1 MCKQHLLSATAL
13 FAVTAI
19 LVSCNQNEDVN
30 NTSGQRTE
38 VKFTSNII
46 AMNPE
51 TKVVDDNWDE
61 DDAIGIYMFKKAT
74 TEVVEKA
81 NNVEYK
87 TGDGISFLPTTN
99 KIIYFPDNGEEVRF
113 MSYYPYNEGVDAK
126 DVYTVDVSDQS
137 IQSDIDFLYCFNK
150 EVAYDKKTLG
160 KKVSLEFDHKL
171 VKIIINVKAGEG
183 LDDNSDLKNIN
194 VYFSGLNTKVNF
206 DLKEGDFVRN
216 SYNSVADI
224 TPVSIEEK
232 EDYVVS
238 YEAIIL
244 PMGEISENAKIVF
257 DLKNGDNEEGT
268 NSDVFTWNFNSTLV
282 SGKKHTYN
290 VTIDRSGIV
299 VEATIKNWDTIE
311 EKDITAE

>member
-74 TEVVEKA
+74 TEVVEEVS
-81 NNVEYK
+81 NVKYERKGNSFSK
-87 TGDGISFLPTTN
+87 TDKT
-99 KIIYFPDNGEEVRF
+99 IYFPDNGDKVRF
-113 MSYYPYNEGVDAK
+113 MSYYPYNEEVEY
-126 DVYTVDVSDQS
+126 VYTVDVSKQI
-137 IQSDIDFLYCFNK
+137 IQSDIDFLYSFDSTTI
-150 EVAYDKKTLG
+150 YDKKTPEKEVTL
-160 KKVSLEFDHKL
+160 KFDHKL

-206 DLKEGDFVRN
+206 DLKEGDFDFD
-216 SYNSVADI
+216 SYDEVADI
-224 TPVSIEEK
+224 ISVSVPGEEK
-232 EDYVVS
+232 S

-244 PMGEISENAKIVF
+244 PMGEISEDAKIVF
-257 DLKNGDNEEGT
+257 ELSNGSIFTWSFT
-268 NSDVFTWNFNSTLV
+268 NSESKFD
-282 SGKKHTYN
+282 SGTKHTYN
-290 VTIDRSGIV
+290 ATINRSGIV
-299 VEATIKNWDTIE
+299 VEAEINDWETIDAE
-311 EKDITAE
+311 DITAE